1 MMIVRVVNDPFSF
14 HNHFT
19 LITQHTD
26 TAVAENRNS
35 PQHSHFC
42 QHEFMVSFLPFYLD
56 MQDTGQNVLAA
67 KTGIKLVEKLECSAV
82 LSTVKGQLTH

>member
-1 MMIVRVVNDPFSF
+1 MIVRVVNDPFSF

-26 TAVAENRNS
+26 TPVAENRNS

-42 QHEFMVSFLPFYLD
+42 QPEFMVSFLPFYLD
-56 MQDTGQNVLAA
+56 MQDTGQNVLA
-67 KTGIKLVEKLECSAV
+67 TETSIKLVKKLES
-82 LSTVKGQLTH
+82 STVSSTMKEQLRY

>member
-1 MMIVRVVNDPFSF
+1 MMIVKVVNDPFSF

-42 QHEFMVSFLPFYLD
+42 QPEFMVSFLPFYLD
-56 MQDTGQNVLAA
+56 MKTQDKMSWLQRLVLN
-67 KTGIKLVEKLECSAV
+67 L
-82 LSTVKGQLTH
+82 